1 MQVETASQILTDVI
15 DDLRYERYVKKHS
28 GVASTVIQD
37 LYYALRPLMP
47 AGIRKHLHR
56 IHLNDW
62 QKIPFPAWP
71 VDTTVETLSE
81 HLMMLALQ
89 HSGVQRIPFTWF
101 WPDGYSGCLMLTHD
115 VETRAGRDFCAT
127 LIDIDEAYGM
137 KSSFQIVP
145 EERYEVTAAFL
156 NSLRARG
163 QEINIHGLNHDSKLF
178 RDRKTFLQRVR
189 KINQYAKEYGASGFR
204 SPILYRNLEW
214 YRDFDFSYDMSVPNV
229 AHLDPQRGGCCT
241 VMPYF
246 VGHVLELP
254 LTTTQDWSL
263 FNVLQQNS
271 IDLWKQQID
280 LVLEKH
286 GLLSFNIHPDYMID
300 GAHRRLYEKLLE
312 HLRNVCADRNV
323 WIALPGEVDRWWRDR
338 LSDSLSEQAVLAYAS
353 VENGQIVYEVLP
365 SPSGRGQGT
374 PLSLW
379 ERAG

>member
-62 QKIPFPAWP
+62 QRIPFPAWP

-246 VGHVLELP
+246 IGHVLELP

-365 SPSGRGQGT
+365 SH
-374 PLSLW
+374 LW